1 MAWMRGAEMIPH
13 ILTLTALTVF
23 ALLAWR
29 WLRMRRM
36 RARVL
41 RRPVRVVREAEAVA
55 AVYWPT
61 EGGA

>member
-1 MAWMRGAEMIPH
+1 VTPY
-13 ILTLTALTVF
+13 ILTLTALTVIS
-23 ALLAWR
+23 LLAWR
-29 WLRMRRM
+29 WLRM
-36 RARVL
+36 

>member
-1 MAWMRGAEMIPH
+1 MTPRIP
-13 ILTLTALTVF
+13 LALTVVAV

-29 WLRMRRM
+29 WLRVRRM

-41 RRPVRVVREAEAVA
+41 RRLRPVRVVREAEAVA

-61 EGGA
+61 EG